1 LARTVLGAPSRA
13 CKQPKWS
20 YAARRAG
27 TACPAVRRPVAR
39 SVAHGVLWRRAMRVL
54 VLEDDQKLARFLAR
68 VLAEEGFAVDL
79 CARGL
84 DAIAQAE
91 GGLYDLV
98 VLDWMVPETDGLSVC
113 REIRR
118 SGGTAPI
125 LMLTARGETR
135 ERVLGL
141 EAGADDYMVKPFE
154 VEEFVARVR
163 ALLRRTAG
171 FGALRCGDLEVD
183 PVARQAKLV
192 GVALTLTN
200 REYALLLHLVHRGD
214 RVVKRSDLLAHVW
227 GLKFD
232 PGSNLVDVHVSRL
245 RDKLGDRAWMI
256 ETVRG
261 VGYRLRRQ
269 QAA

>member
-1 LARTVLGAPSRA
+1 MRA
-13 CKQPKWS
+13 
-20 YAARRAG
+20 
-27 TACPAVRRPVAR
+27 
-39 SVAHGVLWRRAMRVL
+39 LI
-54 VLEDDQKLARFLAR
+54 LEDDPKLARFLGR
-68 VLAEEGFAVDL
+68 VLAEEGLAVDL
-79 CARGL
+79 CARGV
-84 DAIAQAE
+84 DAMAQAE
-91 GGLYDLV
+91 GGLYDLI
-98 VLDWMVPETDGLSVC
+98 VLDWMVPDTDGLSVC

-118 SGGTAPI
+118 AGGRAPV

-154 VEEFVARVR
+154 VQEFIARVR
-163 ALLRRTAG
+163 ALLRRTSG
-171 FGALRCGDLEVD
+171 FGALRCGDLEID
-183 PVARQAKLV
+183 PVARQAKL
-192 GVALTLTN
+192 ASTSLTLTG

-214 RVVKRSDLLAHVW
+214 RIVKRSELLAHVW

-261 VGYRLRRQ
+261 VGYRLRSQR
-269 QAA
+269 AA